1 MSTRSPVRMAI
12 AYDFDGTLCPGNMQ
26 EHQFLPDLGVNAA
39 DFWAEVYELARD
51 QQADVVLC
59 YMSLML
65 QKASAAGTRV
75 RRPDFHAWGA
85 NLPLFPGVQEWFG
98 RVSVYGRARGLK
110 LDHYLISSGN
120 AELIAGTPIAS
131 SFAKI
136 YASTFLFDEKGVAR
150 WPGLAINYTSKTQ
163 YLFRIN
169 KGAHDLSD
177 NSAVNRYIEKQRR
190 PVPFERMIYIGDG
203 MTDLPCFRLVKA
215 EGGLSIGV
223 FDPSVANSR
232 QSVDGYHREGRIDAV
247 VPAIYTPGSPLDRLV
262 TARIDQVASALTAG

>member
-85 NLPLFPGVQEWFG
+85 NLPLFLGVQEWFG
-98 RVSVYGRARGLK
+98 RISFYGRARGLK

-120 AELIAGTPIAS
+120 AELIAGTPIAG

-136 YASTFLFDEKGVAR
+136 YASTFLYDEKGVAR
-150 WPGLAINYTSKTQ
+150 WPGLAINYTGKTQ

-223 FDPSVANSR
+223 FDPSVRNSR
-232 QSVDGYHREGRIDAV
+232 HSVDGYRREGRVDEIA
-247 VPAIYTPGSPLDRLV
+247 PAIYTPGSPLDYV
-262 TARIDQVASALTAG
+262 VKARIDQVASALTAG